1 MYITRGCDAKS
12 LPQAQVELRIPKDH
26 HKFILGKGGSKL
38 KAIELS
44 TATKI
49 ITPRSDENSEM
60 IKITGTK
67 EGIDKAKHEI
77 QLISDEQV
85 SLIVISKINIVENLV

>member
-1 MYITRGCDAKS
+1 MR
-12 LPQAQVELRIPKDH
+12 VPKEH
-26 HKFILGKGGSKL
+26 HKFILGKNGNKL

-49 ITPRSDENSEM
+49 MTPRSEENSEL

-85 SLIVISKINIVENLV
+85 RHVVQTC

>member
-1 MYITRGCDAKS
+1 M
-12 LPQAQVELRIPKDH
+12 
-26 HKFILGKGGSKL
+26 

-85 SLIVISKINIVENLV
+85 NHLCVTVITKNTPFMYEIVSN